1 MKDNYN
7 SFSFWGKNVNDCNV
21 VRGHAFTHEMPNSK
35 SVYIHALIFSNKN
48 GIESLY
54 SYFPNSRALLG
65 YLQHSFMQ
73 KAFYNWA
80 NGTEKLIMKVPVS
93 PTKELISDLYSKG
106 KITKKEK
113 EIMKEQYDELSY
125 MWDKPEDEILNELKT
140 FTRKF
145 NKAWLGDNSKFLY
158 IKVFKRASDLAD
170 FIKDSVSM
178 TGKCEEFKNTIGI
191 STEDFVEIS
200 HKISHDKEAANVF
213 RKVILD
219 KLTEVL

>member
-7 SFSFWGKNVNDCNV
+7 SFSFWGKNVNDCNA

-35 SVYIHALIFSNKN
+35 SVYIHALIFSDKN

-54 SYFPNSRALLG
+54 SYFPNPRVLLG

-80 NGTEKLIMKVPVS
+80 NGTKKLIMKVPAL
-93 PTKELISDLYSKG
+93 PTKELISDLRLKG
-106 KITKKEK
+106 KITKEEAEK
-113 EIMKEQYDELSY
+113 MKQEYDELNY
-125 MWDKPEDEILNELKT
+125 MWDKPEDEILSELIK
-140 FTRKF
+140 FGRKF
-145 NKAWLGDNSKFLY
+145 NKVWLGDNSKFLY
-158 IKVFKRASDLAD
+158 IKVFKKASDLAE

-178 TGKCEEFKNTIGI
+178 TGKSEEFKNTIGI

-200 HKISHDKEAANVF
+200 HKISHDKEASNIF
-213 RKVILD
+213 RKIILD